1 MDDFETTSSCQR
13 FIFCLLQWYEWQNV
27 PEWFMVA
34 HEPNFSFKTSL
45 SCLQSQQLEPKW
57 LLCIVKSWYKPAQWN
72 GFTAMQQSPSGLVI
86 NPDWVPVSQYAGEHT
101 LHCTIGLHPFD
112 TTDGS
117 SGESYNLNR
126 ILLKVRVIDFK
137 ASNCILLNWIWR
149 SSILSYLLF
158 WTVRENSHVTD
169 LWRTSNWRISC
180 RVVWGHW
187 QQQPPSISSCP

>member
-1 MDDFETTSSCQR
+1 MTLKRHQVVRGLSSVYYSGMSDR
-13 FIFCLLQWYEWQNV
+13 MFQNGL
-27 PEWFMVA
+27 WWHM
-34 HEPNFSFKTSL
+34 NQTSL

-72 GFTAMQQSPSGLVI
+72 GFTAMQQSPSGLVT

-158 WTVRENSHVTD
+158 WTVV
-169 LWRTSNWRISC
+169 
-180 RVVWGHW
+180 
-187 QQQPPSISSCP
+187 